1 MATFR
6 GFSGRV
12 NALVRQG
19 GKQYS
24 KIFDTKAEAQAWAK
38 KASKES

>member
-6 GFSGRV
+6 RRSGRV
-12 NALVRQG
+12 NVLVCQDK
-19 GKQYS
+19 KQYS

-38 KASKES
+38 SL